1 MKKYL
6 LVLGFIALFSCAKK
20 QEKATAET
28 TAAQEKCT
36 DTTKGKSRFEM
47 YEMSEMAALMEK
59 MYADNQ
65 KLKERIKKGEKI
77 GEFPSHFLEIHKAVM
92 TDESDNDAFFK
103 SQADVF
109 INSQKMI
116 YEDPTNAKQH
126 FNDGVDA
133 CVACHQVKCAG
144 PIHRIKKLYI
154 K

>member
-47 YEMSEMAALMEK
+47 YKMSEMAALMEK

-144 PIHRIKKLYI
+144 PIQRIKKLYI

>member
-1 MKKYL
+1 MKRYL
-6 LVLGFIALFSCAKK
+6 FLLCCIATLSCAKK
-20 QEKATAET
+20 EKAAVEEK
-28 TAAQEKCT
+28 APKEKCA
-36 DTTKGKSRFEM
+36 DTAQSRFKM
-47 YEMSEMAALMEK
+47 YEMSEMSLLMEQ
-59 MYADNQ
+59 MYTDNVR
-65 KLKERIKKGEKI
+65 LKQRILQGETI
-77 GEFPSHFLEIHKAVM
+77 GVFPNHFMEIHKAVM
-92 TDESDNDAFFK
+92 TDPGENDAFFK

-144 PIHRIKKLYI
+144 PIQRIKKLYI